1 MNRVTKTATILAAG
15 ALALGIQA
23 SAASAADGA
32 DVFNNDCSVCHST
45 DPGTNK
51 LGPSLAGVV
60 GHKSGS
66 VGDYSY
72 SPAMMKAGLTW
83 DKATL
88 DKYLTDPT
96 KVVPGTKM
104 LFPGVKDDG
113 DRKALIDY
121 LSTLQG

>member
-1 MNRVTKTATILAAG
+1 MNGVTKTSAILAVA
-15 ALALGIQA
+15 ALALGAQA
-23 SAASAADGA
+23 SAAAAADGS
-32 DVFNNDCSVCHST
+32 DVFDTNCAVCHST

-60 GHKSGS
+60 GRKSAS
-66 VGDYSY
+66 LSDYSY

-88 DKYLTDPT
+88 DKYLTDPQAM
-96 KVVPGTKM
+96 VPGTKM
-104 LFPGVKDDG
+104 LFPGLKDAD

-121 LSTLQG
+121 LAQQN